1 MAEKREK
8 LSKFDRQRLELQK
21 LQQRIRADTERAKQL
36 EISSRQTGQND
47 LWNKAKKTGLTIDQ
61 VFDYIDKLAALVS
74 HRMTRPEFDDF
85 LLELQPAAER
95 IGFHLLA
102 LGRKLRH
109 LLHFV
114 QRIEYPAE
122 LLRLVLKFLY
132 RTLQILALLE
142 KHRVISEYKHGSG
155 VIL

>member
-1 MAEKREK
+1 MAEKKEK

-85 LLELQPAAER
+85 LLELHKQYEQSADKQD
-95 IGFHLLA
+95 G
-102 LGRKLRH
+102 
-109 LLHFV
+109 
-114 QRIEYPAE
+114 
-122 LLRLVLKFLY
+122 
-132 RTLQILALLE
+132 
-142 KHRVISEYKHGSG
+142 SENA
-155 VIL
+155 